1 MTSRDSDRQTAR
13 FVAAMGHDLRTP
25 LNAIIGFGEILA
37 RGMAPDPAKQAEFA
51 AEIVGSARQLLQLI
65 NDVVDLARADAGAL
79 QLEPAPAD
87 VHALITEASRSVAAL
102 AARRR
107 VQVATDLTRAP
118 ARMTL
123 DAQRF
128 AQAVRGLLIGT
139 IGLASEG
146 GKVGLSAEP
155 LDDDRVRFAVTGL
168 AIGADEHS
176 ELFRPA
182 PGPRLGLALARV
194 IIEAHGGEVGVSRA
208 IGGGGTVYA
217 VLSGTA
223 RTFDGAPK

>member
-79 QLEPAPAD
+79 QLEPAPTD
-87 VHALITEASRSVAAL
+87 VHALVAEAVRSVAAL
-102 AARRR
+102 AARHR
-107 VQVATDLTRAP
+107 VDIAVNLARSP
-118 ARMTL
+118 ARATL

-128 AQAVRGLLIGT
+128 SQAVRGMLTGA
-139 IGLASEG
+139 IGLAAAG
-146 GKVGLSAEP
+146 GKVGLSAE
-155 LDDDRVRFAVTGL
+155 LIDGDRVRFAVTGL
-168 AIGADEHS
+168 AIGADEHG

-182 PGPRLGLALARV
+182 PGPRLGLALARA

-208 IGGGGTVYA
+208 LGGGGTLYA
-217 VLSGTA
+217 IMAGTA
-223 RTFDGAPK
+223 PLLDGARK